1 MILDMK
7 NFRYL
12 VAVCFILMPLLSL
25 SAQSLVNKTWDF
37 QYGDTAFSEPYIDV
51 DEWRDF
57 PVRHHYIHGG
67 FKSNGTRFSFYFPS
81 KEAYDGRFFQ
91 YITPMPDNEYIVQ
104 NLPMNEYNSIA
115 FSIENGA
122 YFIETNEGGA
132 VDLSNPMAED
142 PTIGAYRANAAS
154 AMFSRLVA
162 KELYSC
168 DRPYG
173 YCFGG
178 SGGAYRTVGSIES
191 TQGVWDGAV
200 PYVIGSPYAIPNVFA
215 VRMHAMRVL
224 DKKLP
229 QIIDAIEP
237 GGSGNPY
244 AGLNE
249 EETQVLREATA
260 MGFPLK
266 SWYGYKEMGI
276 HGFVVLYPTVVMM
289 DSSYFNEDFWNKP
302 GYYGHDHPESFEG
315 YRIRQSTSIKRFV
328 YTDEAVRIGL
338 IAPVSEAD
346 RGSADKSWA
355 AAGGSSDKPVAV
367 ELTAPLPEVQFLGG
381 DLVALSGDAAGES
394 LQLSAINATMAA
406 FGPTVSD
413 ASLAKLKVGDEV
425 RVDNSNFLAVQTLY
439 RHQVPDVDLAGWQ
452 MFKDANGEPV
462 YPQRPMLLGP
472 VFTQGAAGILPSG
485 NIHGKVILCCSLMD
499 REAFAWQG
507 DWYRRQVAKSL
518 GPWTDQ
524 NLRLWY
530 TDNALHG
537 DQEDQLDDKTHA
549 VPYNGVLQQALLDL
563 SRWVEKGI
571 EPALSTDYRIENAQ
585 VIVPETANERRGIQ
599 PVVNISILDDD
610 KSGLVTHN
618 GKRIDTR
625 RGATVE
631 FKVVAEVPAGQG
643 KVMLAQ
649 ISYDGKDYSE
659 EIDLS
664 QAVYSADGCKVEFT
678 IRHQFNDKGTHFP
691 TVRVA
696 SQREVNPSS
705 PFTRIYNLDRVR
717 VVVK

>member
-1 MILDMK
+1 MK
-7 NFRYL
+7 TFRYFI
-12 VAVCFILMPLLSL
+12 AVCAFLLPVVSV
-25 SAQSLVNKTWDF
+25 SAQSLVEKSWDF
-37 QYGDTAFSEPYIDV
+37 QYGDTAFSEPYVDL
-51 DEWRDF
+51 DEWRDH

-67 FKSNGTRFSFYFPS
+67 FKSNGTRFSFYFPA
-81 KEAYDGRFFQ
+81 KEDDKGRFFQ
-91 YITPMPDNEYIVQ
+91 YITPMPDNEFIVQ

-115 FSIENGA
+115 FSIGNGA

-132 VDLSNPMAED
+132 VDFSNPTAGD

-154 AMFSRLVA
+154 AVFSRLVA

-178 SGGAYRTVGSIES
+178 SGGAYRTAGSIES

-200 PYVIGSPYAIPNVFA
+200 PYVMGSPFAIPNVFA

-229 QIIDAIEP
+229 HIIDAMEP
-237 GGSGNPY
+237 GGSGDPY

-249 EETQVLREATA
+249 EETQVLKEATA

-266 SWYGYKEMGI
+266 GWYGYKEMGI
-276 HGFVVLYPTVVMM
+276 HGFIVLYPTVVMM
-289 DSSYFNEDFWNKP
+289 DQAYFNDDFWTKP
-302 GYYGHDHPESFEG
+302 GYYGHDHPESFEDC
-315 YRIRQSTSIKRFV
+315 RIQQTSRIKRFV

-355 AAGGSSDKPVAV
+355 AAGGASDKPVAV
-367 ELTAPLPEVQFLGG
+367 ELTDQLQKVQFLGG
-381 DLVALSGDAAGES
+381 DLVATSGEADGIAF
-394 LQLSAINATMAA
+394 QLSNINTTMAA

-413 ASLAKLKVGDEV
+413 ADLAKLKVGDEV
-425 RVDNSNFLAVQTLY
+425 RVDNSNFLAVQTIY
-439 RHQVPDVDLAGWQ
+439 RHQVPEGHLEGWRL
-452 MFKDANGEPV
+452 FEDTDGKPV

-472 VFTQGAAGILPSG
+472 VFTQGAAGALPTG

-507 DWYRRQVAKSL
+507 DWYRRQVEKSL

-549 VPYNGVLQQALLDL
+549 VPYNGVIQQALLDL
-563 SRWVEKGI
+563 SQWVENGV
-571 EPALSTDYRIENAQ
+571 EPAQSTNYQIENAQ

-599 PVVNISILDDD
+599 PVVNMSILGSD
-610 KSGLVTHN
+610 KNGLISHE
-618 GKRIDTR
+618 GKRIEVR

-631 FKVVAEVPAGQG
+631 FKVKAEVPAGQG

-649 ISYDGKDYSE
+649 VSYDGKDYSE

-664 QAVYSADGCKVEFT
+664 QADYGPDGSKVEFNV
-678 IRHQFNDKGTHFP
+678 RHQFKNKGTYFP
-691 TVRVA
+691 TIRVA
-696 SQREVNPSS
+696 SQRKVDPSS
-705 PFTRIYNLDRVR
+705 PFARIYNLDRVR

>member
-1 MILDMK
+1 MK
-7 NFRYL
+7 GVSLF
-12 VAVCFILMPLLSL
+12 VTVCFCLMSVVSV
-25 SAQSLVNKTWDF
+25 SAQSLVGKSWDF
-37 QYGDTAFSEPYIDV
+37 QYGDSAFTEPYVDV
-51 DEWRDF
+51 DEWRDQ

-67 FKSNGTRFSFYFPS
+67 FKSNGTRFSFYYPT
-81 KEAYDGRFFQ
+81 KEDYEGRFFQ
-91 YITPMPDNEYIVQ
+91 YITPMPDNEFIVQ

-115 FSIENGA
+115 FSIRNGA

-132 VDLSNPMAED
+132 IDFSNPMAGD
-142 PTIGAYRANAAS
+142 PTIGAFRANAAS

-162 KELYSC
+162 KELYAC

-178 SGGAYRTVGSIES
+178 SGGAYRTAGCIES

-200 PYVIGSPYAIPNVFA
+200 PYVMGSPYAIPNVFA

-229 QIIDAIEP
+229 RIVDAMEP
-237 GGSGNPY
+237 GGSGDPY

-249 EETQVLREATA
+249 EETQALKEATA

-266 SWYGYKEMGI
+266 GWYGYKEMGV
-276 HGFVVLYPTVVMM
+276 HGFIVLYPTVVMM
-289 DSSYFNEDFWNKP
+289 DQAYFNEDFWNKP

-315 YRIRQSTSIKRFV
+315 YRIQQPTRIKRFV

-338 IAPVSEAD
+338 IAPISEAD
-346 RGSADKSWA
+346 RGSADKSWV

-367 ELTAPLPEVQFLGG
+367 ELTDPLQIVQFLGG
-381 DLVALSGDAAGES
+381 DLVVTSGEANGIAF
-394 LQLSAINATMAA
+394 QLSNINSTMAA

-413 ASLAKLKVGDEV
+413 GDLAKLKVGDEV
-425 RVDNSNFLAVQTLY
+425 RVDNSNFLAVQTIY
-439 RHQVPDVDLAGWQ
+439 RHQVPDGHLAGWQ
-452 MFKDANGEPV
+452 LFEDADGKPV

-472 VFTQGAAGILPSG
+472 VFTQGAAGTLPTG

-507 DWYRRQVAKSL
+507 DWYRQQVARSL

-524 NLRLWY
+524 NMRLWY

-563 SRWVEKGI
+563 SQWVEKGI

-585 VIVPETANERRGIQ
+585 VVVPETANERRGIQ
-599 PVVNISILDDD
+599 PVVKATILGDD
-610 KSGLVTHN
+610 KKGLISYD
-618 GKRIDTR
+618 GRRIDVK
-625 RGATVE
+625 RGASVE
-631 FKVVAEVPAGQG
+631 IKVVAEVPAGQG

-649 ISYDGKDYSE
+649 VSYDGKDYSE
-659 EIDLS
+659 KIDLS
-664 QAVYSADGCKVEFT
+664 NAIYSVDGSRVEFT
-678 IRHQFNDKGTHFP
+678 ICHQFKDKGTFFP

-696 SQREVNPSS
+696 SQRKVDPSS
-705 PFTRIYNLDRVR
+705 PFARIYNLDRIR

>member
-1 MILDMK
+1 MK
-7 NFRYL
+7 GVSLF
-12 VAVCFILMPLLSL
+12 VTVCFCLMSVVSV
-25 SAQSLVNKTWDF
+25 SAQSLVGKSWDF
-37 QYGDTAFSEPYIDV
+37 QYGDSAFTEPYVDV
-51 DEWRDF
+51 DEWRDQ

-67 FKSNGTRFSFYFPS
+67 FKSNGTRFSFYFPA
-81 KEAYDGRFFQ
+81 KEDYDGRFFQ

-115 FSIENGA
+115 FSLENGA

-132 VDLSNPMAED
+132 IDFSNPMAGD
-142 PTIGAYRANAAS
+142 PTIGAFRANAAS

-162 KELYSC
+162 KELYAC

-178 SGGAYRTVGSIES
+178 SGGAYRTAGCIES

-200 PYVIGSPYAIPNVFA
+200 PYVMGSPYAIPNVFA

-229 QIIDAIEP
+229 RIVDAMEP
-237 GGSGNPY
+237 GGSGDPY

-249 EETQVLREATA
+249 EETQALKEATA

-266 SWYGYKEMGI
+266 GWYGYKEMGV
-276 HGFVVLYPTVVMM
+276 HGFIVLYPTVVMM
-289 DSSYFNEDFWNKP
+289 DQAYFNEDFWNKP

-315 YRIRQSTSIKRFV
+315 YRIQQPTRIKRFV

-338 IAPVSEAD
+338 IAPISEAD
-346 RGSADKSWA
+346 RGSADKSWV

-367 ELTAPLPEVQFLGG
+367 ELTDPLQIVQFLGG
-381 DLVALSGDAAGES
+381 DLVVTSGEANGIAF
-394 LQLSAINATMAA
+394 QLSNINSTMAA

-413 ASLAKLKVGDEV
+413 GDLAKLKVGDEV
-425 RVDNSNFLAVQTLY
+425 RVDNSNFLAVQTIY
-439 RHQVPDVDLAGWQ
+439 RHQVPDGHLAGWQ
-452 MFKDANGEPV
+452 LFEDADGKPV

-472 VFTQGAAGILPSG
+472 VFTQGAAGTLPTG

-507 DWYRRQVAKSL
+507 DWYRQQVAWSL

-524 NLRLWY
+524 NMRLWY

-563 SRWVEKGI
+563 SQWVEKGI

-585 VIVPETANERRGIQ
+585 VVVPETANERRGIQ
-599 PVVNISILDDD
+599 PVVKATILGDD
-610 KSGLVTHN
+610 KKGLISYD
-618 GKRIDTR
+618 GRRIDVK
-625 RGATVE
+625 RGASVE
-631 FKVVAEVPAGQG
+631 IKVVAEVPAGQG

-649 ISYDGKDYSE
+649 VSYDGKDYSE
-659 EIDLS
+659 KIDLS
-664 QAVYSADGCKVEFT
+664 NAIYSVDGSRVEFT
-678 IRHQFNDKGTHFP
+678 ICHQFKDKGTFFP

-696 SQREVNPSS
+696 SQRKVDPSS
-705 PFTRIYNLDRVR
+705 PFARIYNLDRIR

>member
-1 MILDMK
+1 MEK
-7 NFRYL
+7 
-12 VAVCFILMPLLSL
+12 S
-25 SAQSLVNKTWDF
+25 WDF
-37 QYGDTAFSEPYIDV
+37 QYGDTAFSEPYVDL
-51 DEWRDF
+51 DEWRDH

-67 FKSNGTRFSFYFPS
+67 FKSNETRFSFYFPA
-81 KEAYDGRFFQ
+81 KEDYKGRFFQ
-91 YITPMPDNEYIVQ
+91 YITPMPDNEFIVQ

-115 FSIENGA
+115 FSIGNGA

-132 VDLSNPMAED
+132 VDFSNPMAGD

-154 AMFSRLVA
+154 AVFSRLVT

-178 SGGAYRTVGSIES
+178 SGGAYRTAGSIES

-200 PYVIGSPYAIPNVFA
+200 PYVMGSPYAIPNVFA

-229 QIIDAIEP
+229 QIIDAMEP
-237 GGSGNPY
+237 GGSGDPY
-244 AGLNE
+244 AGLSE
-249 EETQVLREATA
+249 EETQVLKEATA

-266 SWYGYKEMGI
+266 GWYGYKEMGI
-276 HGFVVLYPTVVMM
+276 HGFIVLYPTVVMM
-289 DSSYFNEDFWNKP
+289 DQAYFNDDFWNKP
-302 GYYGHDHPESFEG
+302 GYYGHDHPESFEDC
-315 YRIRQSTSIKRFV
+315 RIQQTSRIKRFV

-355 AAGGSSDKPVAV
+355 AAGGASDKPVAV
-367 ELTAPLPEVQFLGG
+367 ELTDQLQKVQFLGG
-381 DLVALSGDAAGES
+381 DLVATSGEADGIAF
-394 LQLSAINATMAA
+394 QLSNINTTMAA

-413 ASLAKLKVGDEV
+413 ADLAKLKVGDEV
-425 RVDNSNFLAVQTLY
+425 RVDNSNFLAVQTIY
-439 RHQVPDVDLAGWQ
+439 RHQVPEGHLEGWRL
-452 MFKDANGEPV
+452 FEDTDGKPV

-472 VFTQGAAGILPSG
+472 VFTQGAAGTLPTG

-507 DWYRRQVAKSL
+507 DWYRRQVEKSL

-549 VPYNGVLQQALLDL
+549 VPYNGVIQQALLDL
-563 SRWVEKGI
+563 SQWVEKGV
-571 EPALSTDYRIENAQ
+571 EPAQSTNYLIEKAQ

-599 PVVNISILDDD
+599 PVVNMSIWGSDKNGLIS
-610 KSGLVTHN
+610 HE
-618 GKRIDTR
+618 GKRIEVR

-631 FKVVAEVPAGQG
+631 FKVKAEVPAGQG

-649 ISYDGKDYSE
+649 VSYDGKDYSE

-664 QAVYSADGCKVEFT
+664 QADYCPDGSKVEFNSAISSRT
-678 IRHQFNDKGTHFP
+678 KARISP
-691 TVRVA
+691 
-696 SQREVNPSS
+696 PSG
-705 PFTRIYNLDRVR
+705 
-717 VVVK
+717 

>member
-1 MILDMK
+1 MK
-7 NFRYL
+7 GVSLF
-12 VAVCFILMPLLSL
+12 VAVCSCLMSVVSV
-25 SAQSLVNKTWDF
+25 SAQSLVGKSWDF
-37 QYGDTAFSEPYIDV
+37 QYGDSAFTEPYVDV
-51 DEWRDF
+51 DEWRDQ

-67 FKSNGTRFSFYFPS
+67 FKSNGTRFSFYFPA
-81 KEAYDGRFFQ
+81 KEDYDGRFFQ
-91 YITPMPDNEYIVQ
+91 YITPMPDNEFIVQ

-132 VDLSNPMAED
+132 IDFSNPMAGD
-142 PTIGAYRANAAS
+142 PTIGAFRANAAS

-162 KELYSC
+162 KELYAC

-178 SGGAYRTVGSIES
+178 SGGAYRTAGCIES

-200 PYVIGSPYAIPNVFA
+200 PYVMGSPYAIPNVFA

-229 QIIDAIEP
+229 QIVDAMEP
-237 GGSGNPY
+237 GGSGDPY

-249 EETQVLREATA
+249 EETQALKEATA

-266 SWYGYKEMGI
+266 GWYGYKEMGI
-276 HGFVVLYPTVVMM
+276 HGFIVLYPTVVMM
-289 DSSYFNEDFWNKP
+289 DQAYFNDDFWNKP

-315 YRIRQSTSIKRFV
+315 YRIQQPSRIKRFV

-338 IAPVSEAD
+338 IAPISEAD

-367 ELTAPLPEVQFLGG
+367 ELTDPLQKVQFLGG
-381 DLVALSGDAAGES
+381 DLVATSGEANGVAF
-394 LQLSAINATMAA
+394 QLSNINSTMAA

-413 ASLAKLKVGDEV
+413 ADLTKLKVGDEV
-425 RVDNSNFLAVQTLY
+425 RVDNSNFLAVQTIY
-439 RHQVPDVDLAGWQ
+439 RHQVPDGHLAGWQ
-452 MFKDANGEPV
+452 MFEDADGKPV

-472 VFTQGAAGILPSG
+472 VFTQGAAGTLPTG

-507 DWYRRQVAKSL
+507 DWYRQQVARSL

-524 NLRLWY
+524 NMRLWY

-563 SRWVEKGI
+563 SQWVEKGI

-599 PVVNISILDDD
+599 PVVKATIIGDD
-610 KSGLVTHN
+610 KKGLISYD
-618 GKRIDTR
+618 GRRIDVK
-625 RGATVE
+625 RGASVE
-631 FKVVAEVPAGQG
+631 IRCVAEVPAGQG

-649 ISYDGKDYSE
+649 VSYDGNDYSE

-664 QAVYSADGCKVEFT
+664 NASYSADGGKVEFT
-678 IRHQFNDKGTHFP
+678 IFHQFKDRGTFFP

-696 SQREVNPSS
+696 SQRKPNPSS
-705 PFTRIYNLDRVR
+705 PFARIYNLDRVR

>member
-1 MILDMK
+1 MK
-7 NFRYL
+7 TFRYFI
-12 VAVCFILMPLLSL
+12 AVCAFLLPVVSV
-25 SAQSLVNKTWDF
+25 SAQSLVEKSWDF
-37 QYGDTAFSEPYIDV
+37 QYGDTAFSEPYVDL
-51 DEWRDF
+51 DEWRDH

-67 FKSNGTRFSFYFPS
+67 FKSNGTRFSFYFPA
-81 KEAYDGRFFQ
+81 KEDYEGRFFQ
-91 YITPMPDNEYIVQ
+91 YITPMPDNEFIVQ

-115 FSIENGA
+115 FSIGNGA

-132 VDLSNPMAED
+132 VDFSNPMAGD

-154 AMFSRLVA
+154 AVFSRLVA

-178 SGGAYRTVGSIES
+178 SGGAYRTAGSIES

-200 PYVIGSPYAIPNVFA
+200 PYVMGSPYAIPNVFA

-229 QIIDAIEP
+229 QIIDAMEP
-237 GGSGNPY
+237 GGSGDPY
-244 AGLNE
+244 AGLSE
-249 EETQVLREATA
+249 EETQVLKEATA

-266 SWYGYKEMGI
+266 GWYGYKEMGI
-276 HGFVVLYPTVVMM
+276 HGFIVLYPTVVMM
-289 DSSYFNEDFWNKP
+289 DQAYFNDDFWNKP
-302 GYYGHDHPESFEG
+302 GYYGHDHPESFEDC
-315 YRIRQSTSIKRFV
+315 RIQQTSRIKRFV

-355 AAGGSSDKPVAV
+355 AAGGASDKPVAV
-367 ELTAPLPEVQFLGG
+367 ELTDQLQKVQFLGG
-381 DLVALSGDAAGES
+381 DLVATSGEADGIAF
-394 LQLSAINATMAA
+394 QLSNINTTMAA

-413 ASLAKLKVGDEV
+413 ADLAKLKVGDEV
-425 RVDNSNFLAVQTLY
+425 RVDNSNFLAVQTIY
-439 RHQVPDVDLAGWQ
+439 RHQVPEGHLEGWRL
-452 MFKDANGEPV
+452 FEDTDGKPV

-472 VFTQGAAGILPSG
+472 VFTQGAAGTLPTG

-507 DWYRRQVAKSL
+507 DWYRRQVEKSL

-549 VPYNGVLQQALLDL
+549 VPYNGVIQQALLDL
-563 SRWVEKGI
+563 SQWVEKGV
-571 EPALSTDYRIENAQ
+571 EPAQSTNYQIEKAQ

-599 PVVNISILDDD
+599 PVVNMSIWGSDKNGLIS
-610 KSGLVTHN
+610 HE
-618 GKRIDTR
+618 GKRIEVR

-631 FKVVAEVPAGQG
+631 FKVKAEVPAGQG

-649 ISYDGKDYSE
+649 VSYDGKDYSE

-664 QAVYSADGCKVEFT
+664 QADYCPDGSKVEFNSAISSRT
-678 IRHQFNDKGTHFP
+678 KARISP
-691 TVRVA
+691 
-696 SQREVNPSS
+696 PSG
-705 PFTRIYNLDRVR
+705 
-717 VVVK
+717 

>member
-1 MILDMK
+1 MK
-7 NFRYL
+7 GVSLF
-12 VAVCFILMPLLSL
+12 VTVCFCLMSVVSV
-25 SAQSLVNKTWDF
+25 SAQSLVGKSWDF
-37 QYGDTAFSEPYIDV
+37 QYGDSAFTEPYVDV
-51 DEWRDF
+51 DEWRDQ

-67 FKSNGTRFSFYFPS
+67 FKSNGTRFSFYFPA
-81 KEAYDGRFFQ
+81 KEDYDGRFFQ

-115 FSIENGA
+115 FSLENGA

-132 VDLSNPMAED
+132 IDFSNPMAGD
-142 PTIGAYRANAAS
+142 PTIGAFRANAAS

-162 KELYSC
+162 KELYAC

-178 SGGAYRTVGSIES
+178 SGGAYRTAGCIES

-200 PYVIGSPYAIPNVFA
+200 PYVMGSPYAIPNVFA

-229 QIIDAIEP
+229 RIVDAMEP
-237 GGSGNPY
+237 GGSGDPY

-249 EETQVLREATA
+249 EETQALKEATA

-266 SWYGYKEMGI
+266 GWYGYKEMGV
-276 HGFVVLYPTVVMM
+276 HGFIVLYPTVVMM
-289 DSSYFNEDFWNKP
+289 DQAYFNEDFWNKP

-315 YRIRQSTSIKRFV
+315 YRIQQPTRIKRFV

-338 IAPVSEAD
+338 IAPISEAD
-346 RGSADKSWA
+346 RGSADKSWV

-367 ELTAPLPEVQFLGG
+367 ELTDPLQIVQFLGG
-381 DLVALSGDAAGES
+381 DLVVTSGEANGIAF
-394 LQLSAINATMAA
+394 QLSNINSTMAA

-413 ASLAKLKVGDEV
+413 GDLAKLKVGDEV
-425 RVDNSNFLAVQTLY
+425 RVDNSNFLAVQTIY
-439 RHQVPDVDLAGWQ
+439 RHQVPDGHLAGWQ
-452 MFKDANGEPV
+452 LFEDADGKPV

-472 VFTQGAAGILPSG
+472 VFTQGAAGTLPTG

-507 DWYRRQVAKSL
+507 DWYRQQVAWSL

-524 NLRLWY
+524 NMRLWY

-563 SRWVEKGI
+563 SQWVEKGI

-585 VIVPETANERRGIQ
+585 VVVPETANERRGIQ
-599 PVVNISILDDD
+599 PVVKATILGDD
-610 KSGLVTHN
+610 KKGLISYD
-618 GKRIDTR
+618 GKRIDVK
-625 RGATVE
+625 RGASVE
-631 FKVVAEVPAGQG
+631 IKVVAEVPAGQG

-649 ISYDGKDYSE
+649 VSYDGKDYSE
-659 EIDLS
+659 KIDLS
-664 QAVYSADGCKVEFT
+664 NAIYSVDGSRVEFT
-678 IRHQFNDKGTHFP
+678 ICHQFKDKGTFFP

-696 SQREVNPSS
+696 SQRKVDPSS
-705 PFTRIYNLDRVR
+705 PFARIYNLDRIR

>member
-1 MILDMK
+1 MPSLK
-7 NFRYL
+7 SLL
-12 VAVCFILMPLLSL
+12 VACLSLLSVL
-25 SAQSLVNKTWDF
+25 SVSAQSLVGKSWDF
-37 QYGDTAFSEPYIDV
+37 QYGDAAFTEPYVDV
-51 DEWRDF
+51 DEWRDQ

-67 FKSNGTRFSFYFPS
+67 FKSNGTRFSFYFPE
-81 KEAYDGRFFQ
+81 KEDYEGRFFQ

-132 VDLSNPMAED
+132 VDLTNPQAGD
-142 PTIGAYRANAAS
+142 ATIGAYRANAAS

-162 KELYSC
+162 KELYNC

-178 SGGAYRTVGSIES
+178 SGGAYRTAGSIES

-200 PYVIGSPYAIPNVFA
+200 PYVMGSPYAIPNVFA

-229 QIIDAIEP
+229 QIIDAMEP
-237 GGSGNPY
+237 GGSGDPY

-249 EETQVLREATA
+249 EETQVLKEATA

-266 SWYGYKEMGI
+266 SWYGYKDMGI
-276 HGFVVLYPTVVMM
+276 HGFIVLYPTVVMM
-289 DSSYFNEDFWNKP
+289 DQAYFNEDFWNKP

-315 YRIRQSTSIKRFV
+315 YRIQQPTRIKRFV
-328 YTDEAVRIGL
+328 YTDEAVKVGL

-355 AAGGSSDKPVAV
+355 VAGGEGGKPVAV
-367 ELTAPLPEVQFLGG
+367 ELTDPLEKVQFLGG
-381 DLVALSGDAAGES
+381 DLVATSGEENGVAF
-394 LQLSAINATMAA
+394 QLSTINTTMAA

-413 ASLAKLKVGDEV
+413 ANLAKLKVDDEV
-425 RVDNSNFLAVQTLY
+425 RIDNSNFLAVQTIY
-439 RHQVPDVDLAGWQ
+439 RHQVPDGHLAGWQ
-452 MFKDANGEPV
+452 LFEDANGKPI
-462 YPQRPMLLGP
+462 YPQRPMQLGP
-472 VFTQGAAGILPSG
+472 IFTRGAAGTLPTG
-485 NIHGKVILCCSLMD
+485 NIHGKVILCCSIMD

-507 DWYRRQVAKSL
+507 DWYRQQVGKSI
-518 GPWTDQ
+518 GYWADQ
-524 NLRLWY
+524 NMRLWY

-563 SRWVEKGI
+563 SQWVEKGI
-571 EPALSTDYRIENAQ
+571 EPAQSTNYKIENAQ
-585 VIVPETANERRGIQ
+585 VVIPETANERKGIQ
-599 PVVNISILDDD
+599 PVIKTTITGDD
-610 KSGLVTHN
+610 KKGVVSHE
-618 GKRIDTR
+618 GKRIEVK

-631 FKVVAEVPAGQG
+631 IRAVAEVPAGQG
-643 KVMLAQ
+643 QVMLAQ
-649 ISYDGKDYSE
+649 VSYDGKEYTE
-659 EIDLS
+659 QIDLS
-664 QAVYSADGCKVEFT
+664 NAKYSDDGSKVEFT
-678 IRHQFNDKGTHFP
+678 IRHQFKVKGTYFP

-696 SQREVNPSS
+696 SQRKVNISS
-705 PFTRIYNLDRVR
+705 PFARIYNLDRVR

>member
-1 MILDMK
+1 MK
-7 NFRYL
+7 RVSLF
-12 VAVCFILMPLLSL
+12 VAVCSCLLSVVSI
-25 SAQSLVNKTWDF
+25 SAQSLVDKSWDF
-37 QYGDTAFSEPYIDV
+37 QYGDSAFTEPYVDV
-51 DEWRDF
+51 DEWRDQ

-67 FKSNGTRFSFYFPS
+67 FKSNGTRFSFYFPA
-81 KEAYDGRFFQ
+81 KEDYDGRFFQ
-91 YITPMPDNEYIVQ
+91 YITPMPDNEFIVQ

-132 VDLSNPMAED
+132 IDFSNPMAGD
-142 PTIGAYRANAAS
+142 PTIGAFRANAAS

-162 KELYSC
+162 KELYAC

-178 SGGAYRTVGSIES
+178 SGGAYRTAGSIES

-200 PYVIGSPYAIPNVFA
+200 PYVMGSPYAIPNVFA

-229 QIIDAIEP
+229 QIIDAMEP
-237 GGSGNPY
+237 GGSGAPY

-249 EETQVLREATA
+249 EETQVLKEATA

-266 SWYGYKEMGI
+266 GWYGYKEMGI
-276 HGFVVLYPTVVMM
+276 HGFIVLYPTVVMM
-289 DSSYFNEDFWNKP
+289 DQAYFNDDFWRKP
-302 GYYGHDHPESFEG
+302 GYYGHDHPESFVG
-315 YRIRQSTSIKRFV
+315 YRIQQPTRIKRFV

-338 IAPVSEAD
+338 IAPISEAD
-346 RGSADKSWA
+346 RGSADKSWV

-367 ELTAPLPEVQFLGG
+367 ELTDPLQIVQFLGG
-381 DLVALSGDAAGES
+381 DLVVTSGEANGIAY
-394 LQLSAINATMAA
+394 QLSNINSTMAA

-413 ASLAKLKVGDEV
+413 DDLAKLKVGDEV
-425 RVDNSNFLAVQTLY
+425 RVDNSNFLAVQTIY
-439 RHQVPDVDLAGWQ
+439 RHQVPDGHLAGWQ
-452 MFKDANGEPV
+452 LFEDADGKPV
-462 YPQRPMLLGP
+462 YPQRPILLGP
-472 VFTQGAAGILPSG
+472 VFTQGAAGTLPTG

-507 DWYRRQVAKSL
+507 DWYRQQVARSL

-524 NLRLWY
+524 NMRLWY

-563 SRWVEKGI
+563 SQWVEKGI

-599 PVVNISILDDD
+599 PVVKATILGDD
-610 KSGLVTHN
+610 KKGLITHD
-618 GKRIDTR
+618 GKRIDVK
-625 RGATVE
+625 RGASVE
-631 FKVVAEVPAGQG
+631 IKCVAEVPAGQG

-649 ISYDGKDYSE
+649 ISYDGKEYSE
-659 EIDLS
+659 KIDLS
-664 QAVYSADGCKVEFT
+664 NAIYSADGSRVEFT
-678 IRHQFNDKGTHFP
+678 ICHQFKERGTYFP

-696 SQREVNPSS
+696 SQRKVDPSS
-705 PFTRIYNLDRVR
+705 PFARIYNLDRVR